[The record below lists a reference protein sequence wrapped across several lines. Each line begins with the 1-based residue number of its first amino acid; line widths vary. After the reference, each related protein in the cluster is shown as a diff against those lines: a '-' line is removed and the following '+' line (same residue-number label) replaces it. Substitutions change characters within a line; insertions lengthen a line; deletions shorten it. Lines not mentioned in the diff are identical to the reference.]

1 MKSTT
6 TAALAG
12 LSLALGLGCGPA
24 TSATKP
30 QEARTYVVRGSVPY
44 VAAVRKALS
53 NDPRPRVV
61 GGAPARAGSH
71 PWQVALLVSGLADN
85 VQAQF
90 CGGTLISPGWVVTAA
105 HCVDGG
111 TSAAS
116 VAVLAGTLSLADRQ
130 VPRVA
135 VKRIVVHPDWN
146 AATNESDIALLELA
160 TPVVPGPN
168 LQPIGYATTS
178 DLPKPGAALT
188 VSGWGATKEGGAG
201 SAELLTVDVP
211 VVDLKAC
218 NDPKSYDG
226 VVARS
231 MVCAGREQGG
241 KDSCQGDSG
250 GPAVL
255 NAATEPLLAG
265 IVSWGHG
272 CARPWKYGIYTRV
285 GSFAPWVKKTT
296 GAARPL

>member
-1 MKSTT
+1 MRPNP
-6 TAALAG
+6 TAALTF
-12 LSLALGLGCGPA
+12 LALALACAGAPA
-24 TSATKP
+24 AP
-30 QEARTYVVRGSVPY
+30 ARQEARSYVVRGSVPY

-53 NDPRPRVV
+53 NDVSPRVV
-61 GGAPARAGSH
+61 GGERAPAGSH

-90 CGGTLISPGWVVTAA
+90 CGGTLIAPNWVATAA

-111 TSAAS
+111 TPPSGI
-116 VAVLAGTLSLADRQ
+116 AVLAGTLTLADTK

-135 VKRIVVHPDWN
+135 VKRIVVHPGWKP
-146 AATNESDIALLELA
+146 ATNESDIALLELA
-160 TPVVPGPN
+160 TAVEPGPARR
-168 LQPIGYATTS
+168 PIGYAAS
-178 DLPKPGAALT
+178 SALPAAGALLT

-201 SAELLTVDVP
+201 STELLTVDVP
-211 VVDLKAC
+211 VVALKAC
-218 NDPKSYDG
+218 NDPKSYGG
-226 VVARS
+226 VIVRS

-255 NAATEPLLAG
+255 DAATEPQLAG

-285 GSFAPWVKKTT
+285 GSFAPWIRKTI
-296 GAARPL
+296 AP